1 MGEGDVDA
9 RHRDE
14 AWKFLLLVIVDGLAI
29 LEDAG
34 DGLDE
39 RDELVQV
46 FPEFRSIGDG
56 EDDVGLRLLGKAAPT
71 GGVVI
76 YIISL
81 LQESYILRTGYHLGC
96 CQG

>member
-14 AWKFLLLVIVDGLAI
+14 AWQFLLLVVVDGLAI

-46 FPEFRSIGDG
+46 FPEFRGIGDG
-56 EDDVGLRLLGKAAPT
+56 EDDVGLRLLRKAAPA
-71 GGVVI
+71 GGVNK
-76 YIISL
+76 ISL
-81 LQESYILRTGYHLGC
+81 PQESFILRTGYRLGC